1 MIRNCNGARIDL
13 ILVGIDFREQEQGES
28 TLGFGV
34 GGAYGEVLGQ
44 NVFHS
49 GHKVVQNHLT
59 H

>member
-1 MIRNCNGARIDL
+1 MSRAVVDL
-13 ILVGIDFREQEQGES
+13 ILVGIDFREQGQGES

-44 NVFHS
+44 NVLNLHS
-49 GHKVVQNHLT
+49 GHRVVQNHLS